1 MKNYPRV
8 FSHPTRNKALLFLA
22 GCIIACLTG
31 CGGGSISPSPGPNL
45 TGNTSVTLLAT
56 STANNKLSKFGMD
69 INSIT
74 LTNAAGGVVS
84 MPATPQDRTQ
94 FISVNG
100 TAEPLLT
107 VSVPQGIYVSATAS
121 IGSSGFVCVYLNPS
135 TGGLEDAYFS
145 YGYTLPSQVTVNL
158 PAPITITG
166 TAEGLALDL
175 QVAQSATWTPGS
187 CSQAPNPNAQ
197 NSYTITPTFNLTPV
211 TIAAQPTNSTNG
223 KSAGLLGLI
232 ASVDASSTSFNVVTE
247 GGPFIPQGTYGP
259 NWSISTSSNTVY
271 QGVAGFS
278 QLAVGMPVDM
288 DVALQ
293 ADGSLLATRVAVYD
307 TDTTNLTM
315 IFGPLQFKDEYVPE
329 LANFG
334 VNSQGYKS
342 LAGGYDYSFSNA
354 TFLTSGQFTNLQS
367 LPFTASFTAA
377 NMVAGQN
384 VFISTHT
391 LTVPG
396 GYPYIPATTMTLLPQ
411 TLNGTV
417 SAIGS
422 SGNFTTYTIT
432 LASYDLFPA
441 LAVQPGQTTLLTNP
455 SQVVVYADNNTQM
468 LNTNPIAVG
477 SVVRFYGLVFND
489 NDTLRMDCAQILDG
503 VSE

>member
-1 MKNYPRV
+1 MKIYPRF
-8 FSHPTRNKALLFLA
+8 FSLVRNKALAFLA
-22 GCIIACLTG
+22 GCTIAFLVG
-31 CGGGSISPSPGPNL
+31 CGGGSVSSGSGSNL
-45 TGNTSVTLLAT
+45 TGSTSVTLLAT

-74 LTNAAGGVVS
+74 LTSAAGGMVS
-84 MPATPQDRTQ
+84 LTASPQDNAD
-94 FISVNG
+94 FIHLNG

-145 YGYTLPSQVTVNL
+145 YGYTLPSQVMVNL

-166 TAEGLALDL
+166 TAMGLALDL

-223 KSAGLLGLI
+223 KASGLLGLI
-232 ASVDASSTSFNVVTE
+232 ASVDASGTSFNVVTE
-247 GGPFIPQGTYGP
+247 VGPFIYGSYGP
-259 NWSISTSSNTVY
+259 NWSVSTSGNTVY
-271 QGVAGFS
+271 QWIAGFS
-278 QLAVGMPVDM
+278 QLAAGMPVDM

-307 TDTTNLTM
+307 TDTSNLTM
-315 IFGPLQFKDEYVPE
+315 IFGPLQFKDEHVPE

-342 LAGGYDYSFSNA
+342 LAGGYDYSYSNT

-367 LPFTASFTAA
+367 LPFAASFTGA
-377 NMVAGQN
+377 NMVTGQN

-422 SGNFTTYTIT
+422 DGGFTTYTIT
-432 LASYDLFPA
+432 LAPYDLFPA
-441 LAVQPGQTTLLTNP
+441 LAVQSGQTTLLTNP
-455 SQVVVYADNNTQM
+455 SQVVVYADSNTQM

-477 SVVRFYGLVFND
+477 NVVRFYGLVFND
-489 NDTLRMDCAQILDG
+489 NGTLRMDCAEVLDG
-503 VSE
+503 VPE